1 MRITRKRILAIL
13 KVWQRS
19 RRTNK
24 GILQYNKETV
34 GWEITAYKLKQYT
47 AIKTIKSLIK
57 TWIIKQQSLRNQK
70 HSKQINIK
78 SGLNWIQLKDETAIL
93 RIIQREDAEW
103 GKLAE

>member
-47 AIKTIKSLIK
+47 AIK